1 MASFSRLVQRCSS
14 KCWKQH
20 IACKQLRMLE
30 TTYCSAFG
38 AHTLLGNR
46 QGCGTNITGVHTLL
60 GNWQGCSST
69 SKGPRAVSPRAGGL
83 SKGISLSLGSNPK
96 ITVSSRT
103 NDSSN
108 TVRPP
113 EVSCQL
119 RYPLALRVDGA
130 VTHNLLPT
138 SFSILRPFKNLK
150 TNCIKN
156 TISNVIMTPGY
167 YPGLLDENG

>member
-1 MASFSRLVQRCSS
+1 
-14 KCWKQH
+14 
-20 IACKQLRMLE
+20 MLE

-38 AHTLLGNR
+38 AHTLLGIW

-96 ITVSSRT
+96 ITVSSRK

-108 TVRPP
+108 TVRLP
-113 EVSCQL
+113 EVSSCQL
-119 RYPLALRVDGA
+119 RCPLAPRVDGT

-150 TNCIKN
+150 TNYIKN
-156 TISNVIMTPGY
+156 TISNVIMTTKNQHHTSGTPGC
-167 YPGLLDENG
+167 YPGILENG